1 MFRPAGFTPH
11 RSLTPQ
17 MNCGDTL
24 SSGVEE
30 PLAVSAQRLAE
41 IKKSGDKSRP
51 ADSAEYFMNE
61 MLQAG
66 TCPQGI
72 RAPAHGIRR
81 EPRTRKM
88 PCQLVPQHGVILH
101 NKNGHSVSPRISHT
115 VFLSG

>member
-1 MFRPAGFTPH
+1 
-11 RSLTPQ
+11 

-61 MLQAG
+61 ML
-66 TCPQGI
+66 
-72 RAPAHGIRR
+72 
-81 EPRTRKM
+81 
-88 PCQLVPQHGVILH
+88 HGVEQGEI
-101 NKNGHSVSPRISHT
+101 PPRRRISRQ
-115 VFLSG
+115 VNCG

>member
-1 MFRPAGFTPH
+1 MSAGQAPVFRPEGFTPH
-11 RSLTPQ
+11 RSLTTQ

-66 TCPQGI
+66 TCPQGRKSARI
-72 RAPAHGIRR
+72 RGSAVR
-81 EPRTRKM
+81 
-88 PCQLVPQHGVILH
+88 
-101 NKNGHSVSPRISHT
+101 HSAAV
-115 VFLSG
+115 